1 MNHIPVESL
10 KKLSSYSSVLPWLH
24 LPFRFKTAKKGW
36 KLISTVICDFFLLQN
51 LHKFK
56 ITKHHVIFV
65 DAPLDK
71 KIPFDP
77 SKVQTY
83 MNFIPYFLKPTV
95 MLIKRMGYKNSA
107 PYLNEYLDFI
117 ATMYKNAASIY
128 RFCMTTTHRPDYK
141 KGKEFKTIH
150 IADPHLLCVPSL
162 HVTIAAG
169 TYAWFKQFFKLN
181 LFEKEEADFYLNE
194 LFNEGQKITESVLY
208 VKQHSVNCIPI
219 ALYML
224 SSSMNEEFFS
234 VNDADNF
241 MTSLFSDCSDIDENS
256 KTEIREYFKFM
267 YERNFLENIYADKW
281 QDCIKHWLIDYAK
294 ETNQNWELLEERL

>member
-1 MNHIPVESL
+1 MNYIPVESL

-24 LPFRFKTAKKGW
+24 LPFRFRTAKKGW

-56 ITKHHVIFV
+56 ITKHPVIFV

-95 MLIKRMGYKNSA
+95 MLIKRMGYKNAA

-194 LFNEGQKITESVLY
+194 LFYEGQKITESVLY

-234 VNDADNF
+234 VNDADYF

>member
-24 LPFRFKTAKKGW
+24 LPFRFRTAKKGW

-56 ITKHHVIFV
+56 ITKHPVIFV

-77 SKVQTY
+77 SKVQIY

-95 MLIKRMGYKNSA
+95 MLIKRMGYKNAA

-117 ATMYKNAASIY
+117 ATMYKNASSIY

-169 TYAWFKQFFKLN
+169 TFAWFKQFFKLN
-181 LFEKEEADFYLNE
+181 LFEKEDADFYLNE
-194 LFNEGQKITESVLY
+194 LFYEGQKITESVLY

-224 SSSMNEEFFS
+224 SSSMNKEFFS
-234 VNDADNF
+234 VNDADYF